1 MQARKKKTDKIM
13 SEVEAMHTQ
22 TGKRVVS
29 NSIILSYWVIPL
41 EVLPGISPDAFVTA
55 LHTSWEYLIT
65 TQVDLLEQKPNNCNK
80 PNFEL
85 EAIIQNKKENAL
97 NRNTKILH
105 TNRYLRITQLSTK
118 AKQTHFPGLKPQ
130 LNNYTTNH

>member
-1 MQARKKKTDKIM
+1 M

-65 TQVDLLEQKPNNCNK
+65 TQVDLLEQKPINCNK
-80 PNFEL
+80 PNFEF
-85 EAIIQNKKENAL
+85 EAIIQNQKENAL

-105 TNRYLRITQLSTK
+105 THRYLRIIQLSTK
-118 AKQTHFPGLKPQ
+118 AKQTSFPGLKPQ
-130 LNNYTTNH
+130 LNNYMTNH